1 MDAERLRRIALGC
14 LTLIFCF
21 LVYWGLNNWL
31 GSGPAIRE
39 LKKYTASIDAVERQ
53 DSSRNASRI
62 EKLEREVKDLKDE
75 VESLKE
81 KAAR

>member
-1 MDAERLRRIALGC
+1 MDAERLKQSVFGC

-21 LVYWGLNNWL
+21 SVYWALNNWL

-39 LKKYTASIDAVERQ
+39 LKEYAISIDAEEHQ
-53 DSSRNASRI
+53 NSSRNGSRI
-62 EKLEREVKDLKDE
+62 EKLESEVKDLKDE
-75 VESLKE
+75 VESLKQ